1 MGLDMYLNASR
12 YLSDFNEADKDKK
25 EAMLKLFPELE
36 VYLEEDKSPAKEVS
50 VEIGYWRKANA
61 IHNWF
66 VWNVQEGEDNC
77 RKYYVD
83 RNQLLELKDLCQKV
97 LADNSLAKEL
107 LPPTSGFF
115 FGSTDINAS
124 YFHDLEKTITV
135 IDSALALPEDW
146 EFEYQSSW

>member
-12 YLSDFNEADKDKK
+12 YLSDFNETDKDKK
-25 EAMLKLFPELE
+25 EAMLKLFPELN
-36 VYLEEDKSPAKEVS
+36 VYLEKDRSPIKEVS

-66 VWNVQEGEDNC
+66 VVNAQDGEDNC
-77 RKYYVD
+77 RKHYVD
-83 RNQLLELKDLCQKV
+83 RNQLLELKGLCQKI

-115 FGSTDINAS
+115 FGSTDINKS
-124 YFHDLEKTITV
+124 YFDDLEKTITV